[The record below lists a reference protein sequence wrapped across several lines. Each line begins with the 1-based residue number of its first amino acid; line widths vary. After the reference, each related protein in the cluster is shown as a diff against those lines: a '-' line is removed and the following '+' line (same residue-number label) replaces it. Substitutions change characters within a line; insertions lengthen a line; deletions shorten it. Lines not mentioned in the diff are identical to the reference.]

1 MFVYFAHYA
10 LLVTI
15 TVTGEY
21 NDVFCF
27 TRCSHAAT
35 RITLD
40 VCAIAKNAQGILV
53 IFFLKWHVQV
63 AEKYANLNLMIYKKT
78 HSSGNSQ
85 IYTGDVFL
93 KKVIVLTIL

>member
-1 MFVYFAHYA
+1 MFVYLAQYA

-15 TVTGEY
+15 TVNGEY
-21 NDVFCF
+21 NNVFCF

-40 VCAIAKNAQGILV
+40 VCAIAKNTQGILG
-53 IFFLKWHVQV
+53 IFFLKWYVQV
-63 AEKYANLNLMIYKKT
+63 AGKYADLNLMNKKI